1 MKMRSRTER
10 KIGFPQRKLQ
20 LNDNCVKTKRQ
31 QTKHEQNLAIC
42 VCAPAPS
49 IFRTAPLAA
58 GFPLPPTHAESVDGL
73 RDFPAVYFGC
83 LWAGMFV
90 GRSGAN
96 RGRHD
101 IIICQFLCRLAGA
114 C

>member
-49 IFRTAPLAA
+49 IFRTATP
-58 GFPLPPTHAESVDGL
+58 
-73 RDFPAVYFGC
+73 R
-83 LWAGMFV
+83 
-90 GRSGAN
+90 
-96 RGRHD
+96 
-101 IIICQFLCRLAGA
+101 
-114 C
+114 